1 MENNVLLGAM
11 PSIDQGLIES
21 PEGDSAVRSPVQTR
35 RTPIDELPRS
45 WHGSYVTPPPPPRRT
60 PIDELPR
67 SWHGSYVTPPPRPT
81 TSPRG
86 GGVVDIQP
94 TPDSPKPS
102 PTNSFLT
109 DDKDDDDT
117 KGKSNIILYAIGGI
131 VLAYLFLR
139 KK

>member
-21 PEGDSAVRSPVQTR
+21 PEGDSPVRNPVQTR
-35 RTPIDELPRS
+35 RTPIDELPGPGR
-45 WHGSYVTPPPPPRRT
+45 GSY
-60 PIDELPR
+60 I
-67 SWHGSYVTPPPRPT
+67 TPPPRPT
-81 TSPRG
+81 TAPRG

-102 PTNSFLT
+102 PTDSFLT
-109 DDKDDDDT
+109 DDKDEDDT
-117 KGKSNIILYAIGGI
+117 KGKGNIILYAIGGI
-131 VLAYLFLR
+131 LLAYLFLR